1 MLRSPVSRFVRLLM
15 LALALAF
22 AGWQPLA
29 AQDDNSG
36 PQVLRDTET
45 EALFHDMSLPLVEA
59 GGLDPKS
66 VKVVLLNDPEINA
79 FVSQGQ
85 TVYLQSGL
93 IQAADNV
100 NQVQG
105 VVAHELGHVIAGDA
119 IRSGQG
125 EKQAMGITIL
135 SLLLGVAA
143 VAAGAADAGMG
154 VLMAGQRAAL
164 GGMLAFT
171 RAQEATA
178 DATASRLLSKSGIS
192 GKGLLDFFGKLQ
204 NEEYRLA
211 VYDKDSFDRSHP
223 LSSERIEAL
232 SQKLRSDPAWSKPVD
247 PQLEARF
254 ERVKAKLLGFVD
266 PKQAVLRYPESDQSV
281 PAHYARA
288 YAYHLGGYP
297 DKAEA
302 EADALLK
309 VDPEDPYFLE
319 LKGQILLEDGKP
331 KDAIP
336 VLREATKRSDNAPM
350 IAALLGHALVA
361 TDPHDPY
368 FLELKGQILLEDG
381 KPADAIVPLRE
392 AVQRSNEA
400 PMIAAMLGH
409 ALVATEDAKNFVEAK
424 QILKVAVA
432 KDNEDPFA
440 WYQLGIIYDRE
451 GDVARAALATAERS
465 NLENQPKMALASAQV
480 ALKGIPPGTP
490 DYLRAQDIAMV
501 SKAELAKTDKKYR
514 DKKDK

>member
-1 MLRSPVSRFVRLLM
+1 MNSPLARVVRMVM
-15 LALALAF
+15 LAIMLSMSAVRPAY
-22 AGWQPLA
+22 
-29 AQDDNSG
+29 AQQRDSG
-36 PQVLRDTET
+36 PSILRDTET
-45 EALFHDMSLPLVEA
+45 ERLFKDMARPLIVA
-59 GGLDPKS
+59 AGLDPNS
-66 VKVVLLNDPEINA
+66 VSVVLLNDPEINA
-79 FVSQGQ
+79 FVATGQ
-85 TVYLQSGL
+85 TVYVHSGL
-93 IQAADNV
+93 LEATDNV
-100 NQVQG
+100 NQLQG
-105 VVAHELGHVIAGDA
+105 VVAHELGHVVAGDA
-119 IRSGQG
+119 IRSESGA
-125 EKQAMGITIL
+125 KAATGISLL
-135 SLLLGVAA
+135 SLVLAA
-143 VAAGAADAGMG
+143 AAIAVGAGDAGMG
-154 VLMAGQRAAL
+154 IMMAGQRAAE
-164 GGMLAFT
+164 GQFMAFT
-171 RAQEATA
+171 RGQEATA
-178 DATASRLLSKSGIS
+178 DASAVRFLSKAGVS
-192 GKGLLDFFGKLQ
+192 GKGILDFFGKLQ
-204 NEEYRLA
+204 NQEYRLA
-211 VYDKDSFDRSHP
+211 IYSKDSFDRDHP
-223 LSSERIEAL
+223 LNSERIEAL
-232 SQKLRSDPAWSKPVD
+232 GQTLKTDPAWAKPTD

-254 ERVKAKLLGFVD
+254 QRVKAKLMGYVD
-266 PKQAVLRYPESDQSV
+266 PKLAVTKYPERDQSV
-281 PAHYARA
+281 PGHYARA

-297 DKAEA
+297 DKAQA
-302 EADALLK
+302 EADALL
-309 VDPEDPYFLE
+309 
-319 LKGQILLEDGKP
+319 
-331 KDAIP
+331 
-336 VLREATKRSDNAPM
+336 
-350 IAALLGHALVA
+350 A

>member
-1 MLRSPVSRFVRLLM
+1 MNSPLARVVRMVM
-15 LALALAF
+15 LAIMLSMSAVRPAY
-22 AGWQPLA
+22 
-29 AQDDNSG
+29 AQQRDSG
-36 PQVLRDTET
+36 PSILRDTET
-45 EALFHDMSLPLVEA
+45 ERLFKDMARPLIVA
-59 GGLDPKS
+59 AGLDPNS
-66 VKVVLLNDPEINA
+66 VSVVLLNDPEINA
-79 FVSQGQ
+79 FVATGQ
-85 TVYLQSGL
+85 TVYVQSGL
-93 IQAADNV
+93 LEATDNV
-100 NQVQG
+100 NQLQG
-105 VVAHELGHVIAGDA
+105 VVAHELGHVVAGDA
-119 IRSGQG
+119 IRSESGA
-125 EKQAMGITIL
+125 KAATGISLL
-135 SLLLGVAA
+135 SLVLAA
-143 VAAGAADAGMG
+143 AAIAVGAGDAGMG
-154 VLMAGQRAAL
+154 IMMAGQRAAE
-164 GGMLAFT
+164 GQFMAFT
-171 RAQEATA
+171 RGQEATA
-178 DATASRLLSKSGIS
+178 DASAVRFLSKAGVS
-192 GKGLLDFFGKLQ
+192 GKGILDFFGKLQ
-204 NEEYRLA
+204 NQEYRLA
-211 VYDKDSFDRSHP
+211 IYSKDSFDRDHP
-223 LSSERIEAL
+223 LNSERIEAL
-232 SQKLRSDPAWSKPVD
+232 GQTLKTDPAWAKPTD

-254 ERVKAKLLGFVD
+254 QRVKAKLMGYVD
-266 PKQAVLRYPESDQSV
+266 PKLAVTKYPERDQSV
-281 PAHYARA
+281 PGHYARA

-297 DKAEA
+297 DKAQA
-302 EADALLK
+302 EADALL
-309 VDPEDPYFLE
+309 V
-319 LKGQILLEDGKP
+319 
-331 KDAIP
+331 
-336 VLREATKRSDNAPM
+336 
-350 IAALLGHALVA
+350 

-514 DKKDK
+514 DKSDK